1 MTRRTLGIA
10 SLAVLFV
17 ASAIAPLYGND
28 YILSLFY
35 LSALFT
41 ALAYGWNIISGYA
54 GYLSFGQI
62 TFFGI
67 GAYAVGIGVTRF
79 HLAWYLCA
87 LIGGAVCAAL
97 AVPMGYL
104 MLRLK
109 GPFFALGMLGLAQSL
124 RIATDTIPFTGG
136 ADGIYLPPGSNLVPV
151 YYWTFA
157 VLVLSIALT
166 AIVDRNA
173 FGLRL
178 RALREDERAAGTLGV
193 DTTMTK
199 VKAFVLSAIVPALL
213 GGGYAWYL
221 TYVVPGS
228 IYSTEIELQTVAMT
242 ILGGMGTLWGPLVGG
257 IFLSQVSQSLST
269 RFPQTHLMIFGALVV
284 AMLMVLPRG
293 IVPTIDDLL
302 RRRRPAAPAPH
313 EPARAEPQKREAVT

>member
-1 MTRRTLGIA
+1 MNLRILGFA
-10 SLAVLFV
+10 ALAVLLL
-17 ASAIAPLYGND
+17 ASAMVPLSGNG

-35 LSALFT
+35 ISLLFT
-41 ALAYGWNIISGYA
+41 GLAYGWNIISGYA

-67 GAYAVGIGVTRF
+67 GAYVVAIGTTRF
-79 HLAWYLCA
+79 HAEWWVCA
-87 LIGGAVCAAL
+87 IIGGALCAVL

-104 MLRLK
+104 MLRLQ

-136 ADGIYLPPGSNLVPV
+136 AEGIYLPPGSNAVAV
-151 YYWTFA
+151 YYWTLGILILA
-157 VLVLSIALT
+157 ILLT
-166 AIVDRNA
+166 AWVDRSA

-193 DTTMTK
+193 DTTSSK
-199 VKAFVLSAIVPALL
+199 VQAFVLSAIIPALL

-221 TYVVPGS
+221 TYVEPSS
-228 IYSTEIELQTVAMT
+228 IYSTEIELQTVAMA

-257 IFLSQVSQSLST
+257 ILMSQVSESLST
-269 RFPQTHLMIFGALVV
+269 RFPQTHLMIFGALIVV
-284 AMLMVLPRG
+284 LLIALPRG
-293 IVPTIDDLL
+293 IVPAIAERLS
-302 RRRRPAAPAPH
+302 RKKAAAK
-313 EPARAEPQKREAVT
+313 ARTQEAVT

>member
-1 MTRRTLGIA
+1 MILQRAGYGALGILLVVA
-10 SLAVLFV
+10 ILAPMWANGYV
-17 ASAIAPLYGND
+17 
-28 YILSLFY
+28 LSLFY

-41 ALAYGWNIISGYA
+41 GLAYGWNIISGYA

-79 HLAWYLCA
+79 HLNWLLCA
-87 LIGGAVCAAL
+87 LVGGAICAAL
-97 AVPMGYL
+97 AVPTGRL

-136 ADGIYLPPGSNLVPV
+136 ADGIYLPPGSNAVPV
-151 YYWTFA
+151 YYWTLA
-157 VLVLSIALT
+157 VVVAAIALT
-166 AIVDRNA
+166 ARIDRNA

-178 RALREDERAAGTLGV
+178 RALREDEQAAGTLGV
-193 DTTMTK
+193 DTTSTK

-228 IYSTEIELQTVAMT
+228 IYSTEIELQTVAMA

-269 RFPQTHLMIFGALVV
+269 RFPQTHLMLFGGLVV
-284 AMLMVLPRG
+284 ILLIALPQG
-293 IVPTIDDLL
+293 IVPAVSDFL
-302 RRRRPAAPAPH
+302 RRRNPSPPRPAL
-313 EPARAEPQKREAVT
+313 T

>member
-1 MTRRTLGIA
+1 VSLRILGFA
-10 SLAVLFV
+10 ALAVLLL
-17 ASAIAPLYGND
+17 ASAMVPLSGNG

-35 LSALFT
+35 ISLLFT
-41 ALAYGWNIISGYA
+41 GLAYGWNIISGYA

-67 GAYAVGIGVTRF
+67 GAYVVAIGTTRF
-79 HLAWYLCA
+79 HAEWWVCALVGGALCA
-87 LIGGAVCAAL
+87 VL

-104 MLRLK
+104 MLRLQ

-136 ADGIYLPPGSNLVPV
+136 AEGIYLPPGSNAVAV
-151 YYWTFA
+151 YYWTLGILILA
-157 VLVLSIALT
+157 ILLT
-166 AIVDRNA
+166 AWVDRSA

-193 DTTMTK
+193 DTTSSK
-199 VKAFVLSAIVPALL
+199 VQAFVLSAIIPALL

-221 TYVVPGS
+221 TYVEPSS
-228 IYSTEIELQTVAMT
+228 IYSTEIELQTVAMA

-257 IFLSQVSQSLST
+257 ILMSQVSESLST
-269 RFPQTHLMIFGALVV
+269 RFPQTHLMIFGALIVILLI
-284 AMLMVLPRG
+284 ALPRG
-293 IVPTIDDLL
+293 IVPAIAERLG
-302 RRRRPAAPAPH
+302 RKKAAAKARP
-313 EPARAEPQKREAVT
+313 QEAVT

>member
-1 MTRRTLGIA
+1 VKRSAGIVA
-10 SLAVLFV
+10 LAVLLVAFV
-17 ASAIAPLYGND
+17 LAPLSGNG
-28 YILSLFY
+28 YVTSLFY
-35 LSALFT
+35 ITALF
-41 ALAYGWNIISGYA
+41 AGLAYGWNIISGYA

-67 GAYAVGIGVTRF
+67 GAYTVAIGVTKF
-79 HLAWYLCA
+79 GVPWYLCA
-87 LIGGAVCAAL
+87 LLGGAICAAL

-104 MLRLK
+104 MLRLR
-109 GPFFALGMLGLAQSL
+109 GPFFALGMLGLAQSV

-136 ADGIYLPPGSNLVPV
+136 SEGIYLPPGANATQV
-151 YYWTFA
+151 YYWTLG
-157 VLVLSIALT
+157 VLVA
-166 AIVDRNA
+166 AIVLTSLIDRNA

-193 DTTMTK
+193 DTTSSK

-221 TYVVPGS
+221 TYVEPNS

-257 IFLSQVSQSLST
+257 LLMSQISESLGT
-269 RFPQTHLMIFGALVV
+269 KFPQGHLMIFGALIVILLI
-284 AMLMVLPRG
+284 ALPRG
-293 IVPTIDDLL
+293 IVPAIADAL
-302 RRRRPAAPAPH
+302 RRR
-313 EPARAEPQKREAVT
+313 ARRA

>member
-1 MTRRTLGIA
+1 VNLRILGFA
-10 SLAVLFV
+10 ALAVLLL
-17 ASAIAPLYGND
+17 ASAMVPLSGNG

-35 LSALFT
+35 ISLLFT
-41 ALAYGWNIISGYA
+41 GLAYGWNIISGYA

-67 GAYAVGIGVTRF
+67 GAYVVAIGTTRF
-79 HLAWYLCA
+79 HAEWWVCA
-87 LIGGAVCAAL
+87 VVGGALCAAL

-104 MLRLK
+104 MLRLQ

-136 ADGIYLPPGSNLVPV
+136 AEGIYLPPGSNAVNV
-151 YYWTFA
+151 YYWTLG
-157 VLVLSIALT
+157 VLVLAILLT
-166 AIVDRNA
+166 AWVDRSA

-193 DTTMTK
+193 DTTSSK
-199 VKAFVLSAIVPALL
+199 VQAFVLSAIIPALL

-221 TYVVPGS
+221 TYVEPSS
-228 IYSTEIELQTVAMT
+228 IYSTEIELQTVAMA

-257 IFLSQVSQSLST
+257 ILMSQVSESLST
-269 RFPQTHLMIFGALVV
+269 RFPQTHLMIFGALIVILLI
-284 AMLMVLPRG
+284 ALPRG
-293 IVPTIDDLL
+293 IVPAIADRLN
-302 RRRRPAAPAPH
+302 RRKAPAK
-313 EPARAEPQKREAVT
+313 ARSQEAVT

>member
-1 MTRRTLGIA
+1 MNLRILGFA
-10 SLAVLFV
+10 ALAVLFI
-17 ASAIAPLYGND
+17 ASALVPLSGNG

-35 LSALFT
+35 ISLLFT
-41 ALAYGWNIISGYA
+41 GLAYGWNIISGYA

-67 GAYAVGIGVTRF
+67 GAYVVAIGTTRF
-79 HLAWYLCA
+79 HAEWWVCA
-87 LIGGAVCAAL
+87 LIGGALCAAL

-104 MLRLK
+104 MLRLQ

-136 ADGIYLPPGSNLVPV
+136 AEGIYLPPGANAVVV
-151 YYWTFA
+151 YYWTLG
-157 VLVLSIALT
+157 VLVLAILLT
-166 AIVDRNA
+166 AWIDRSA

-193 DTTMTK
+193 DTTSSK
-199 VKAFVLSAIVPALL
+199 VQAFVLSAIVPALL

-221 TYVVPGS
+221 TYVEPSS
-228 IYSTEIELQTVAMT
+228 IYSTEIELQTVAMA

-257 IFLSQVSQSLST
+257 ILMSQVSETLST
-269 RFPQTHLMIFGALVV
+269 KFPQTHLMIFGALIVV
-284 AMLMVLPRG
+284 LLIALPRG
-293 IVPTIDDLL
+293 IVPAIVERLG
-302 RRRRPAAPAPH
+302 RKKAAAKPL
-313 EPARAEPQKREAVT
+313 PQEAVT